1 MSAERVPRPTRDDYV
16 FVGKEL
22 APFEVELGFEQ
33 ACELRDYVARDY
45 FAAMGKKTRVP
56 RLDESSDKTMAG
68 KSFGP
73 HPDFGMD
80 LDVAVFVGA
89 SLKHELDDSWKL
101 RLLTSRYRLDGT
113 RNKVA
118 ARYHVDVIGGQVVQA
133 KREVRIVRTRSD
145 EFFDE
150 LLTDT
155 PAHAERKMYE
165 RPLTEVDCD
174 RVIAELSRVAT
185 RFAALGR

>member
-1 MSAERVPRPTRDDYV
+1 MSAERVPRPTRDDYI

-22 APFEVELGFEQ
+22 APFEVELGFER

-45 FAAMGKKTRVP
+45 FSAMGKKTRVP

-80 LDVAVFVGA
+80 LDVAVFAGA

-101 RLLTSRYRLDGT
+101 RLLTSRYKLDGT

-155 PAHAERKMYE
+155 PAPAERKMYE
-165 RPLTEVDCD
+165 RPLTEADCD

-185 RFAALGR
+185 RFTALGR

>member
-1 MSAERVPRPTRDDYV
+1 MRDEYIL
-16 FVGKEL
+16 VGKEL
-22 APFEVELGFEQ
+22 APFEVELGYES
-33 ACELRDYVARDY
+33 ACELRNYIAQEY
-45 FAAMGKKTRVP
+45 FLAMGAKTRVP
-56 RLDESSDKTMAG
+56 RLDDASDKTIAG

-80 LDVAVFVGA
+80 LDVAVFAGA
-89 SLKHELDDSWKL
+89 SLKHEMDDSWKL
-101 RLLTSRYRLDGT
+101 RLLTSRYKLDGT

-118 ARYHVDVIGGQVVQA
+118 ARYHLDVIGGQVVQA

-150 LLTDT
+150 LLTDV
-155 PAHAERKMYE
+155 PSQAERKMYE
-165 RPLTEVDCD
+165 RPLTEPDCE
-174 RVIAELSRVAT
+174 RVITELSRVAT